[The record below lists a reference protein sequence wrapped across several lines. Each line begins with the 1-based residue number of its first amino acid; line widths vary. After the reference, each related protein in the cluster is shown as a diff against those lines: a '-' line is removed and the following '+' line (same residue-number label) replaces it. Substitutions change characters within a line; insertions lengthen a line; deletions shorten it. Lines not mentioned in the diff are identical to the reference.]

1 MEKFFTT
8 EQVGGIV
15 RAVGGTFAAYAVGKG
30 WIVAGDAE
38 WIVGGLVTVV
48 VSVWSWW
55 AKKPS

>member
-1 MEKFFTT
+1 MGSIFTS

-38 WIVGGLVTVV
+38 WLVGGVV
-48 VSVWSWW
+48 AAAVSVWSWW
-55 AKKPS
+55 AKRPA